1 MGQHLQALSL
11 PLPCRLGGA
20 AIAQEPAGP
29 ELPATGPPRP
39 PISRYRALR
48 LQGSR
53 ACSSGAPASPHT
65 RRAKKSSP
73 RHGAAAAE
81 PRADCRR
88 ASSGGGRAGRRPR
101 QMDDGDIPAFW
112 PLLARPP
119 RRRGCRRL
127 PTNGNVR
134 APGHVCHAACESSRR
149 RYLGCPRCP
158 ADDRAPWSLSSE
170 RHSDQCH
177 HIRGAL
183 SAPRLHWA
191 RGLAMDPRHSLPLS
205 QQTQTARLVPH
216 PPHHGPS
223 RAHGPSPIAH
233 RDQDHSLPAARQAK
247 AGQARPGFNA
257 PLARQVLVLTL
268 RLRSKALLSSPS
280 SRLLPQP
287 TAPRAPRQPAKER
300 DNGHVGVCLCLCP
313 AACPNRVSIASQ
325 RVLAASLGCRLSRR
339 HNAITSH
346 APKRHR
352 PAHAPGGPHRST
364 AAAAP
369 FDGPSAAGPA
379 PVRPSMSCHHRT
391 RHPPPA
397 AAAAAHD
404 CKLLAPDHCDVPTY
418 KRAARHLR
426 ERWLQLPRRA
436 NRQQRPC
443 AALRVPGQ
451 HNTPAPAA
459 TRRNSIDAS
468 QPRCAT
474 AATTP
479 PSSATPRLGAV
490 SHVLACSSWVGGV
503 GGCGVPSHR
512 GNCPSRVERRLSSS
526 RGCKPFGL
534 SSSASSGSLHPLGMT
549 RAPAPAPQPRAHEH
563 GV

>member
-325 RVLAASLGCRLSRR
+325 RVLAASLGCRLRRR

-369 FDGPSAAGPA
+369 LTVRLRLALLLSVHPCHVTTAQDTRRQQQQQQRMTANYSHPTTATCLRTNELRGTCVNVGFSSQGGPTDNNGPA
-379 PVRPSMSCHHRT
+379 LRCASPANTTRLRPPPPDATLSTRRSQGALLQRRLLHPLRRLASAPCHMCWRAPPGLVVLVVAGSRLTGEIARPVWSVACH
-391 RHPPPA
+391 PA
-397 AAAAAHD
+397 AAANPLDSPH
-404 CKLLAPDHCDVPTY
+404 
-418 KRAARHLR
+418 
-426 ERWLQLPRRA
+426 LPR
-436 NRQQRPC
+436 P
-443 AALRVPGQ
+443 ALC
-451 HNTPAPAA
+451 TLWA
-459 TRRNSIDAS
+459 
-468 QPRCAT
+468 
-474 AATTP
+474 
-479 PSSATPRLGAV
+479 
-490 SHVLACSSWVGGV
+490 
-503 GGCGVPSHR
+503 
-512 GNCPSRVERRLSSS
+512 
-526 RGCKPFGL
+526 
-534 SSSASSGSLHPLGMT
+534 
-549 RAPAPAPQPRAHEH
+549 
-563 GV
+563 